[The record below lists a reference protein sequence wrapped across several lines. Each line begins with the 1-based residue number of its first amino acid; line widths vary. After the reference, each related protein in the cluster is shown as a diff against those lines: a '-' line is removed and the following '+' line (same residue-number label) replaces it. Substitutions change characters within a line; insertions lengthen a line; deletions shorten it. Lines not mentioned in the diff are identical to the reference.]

1 MSEKKTHA
9 LDGLLQRVWR
19 KSDAI
24 NRNLE
29 NNRGTTSGNQIWKK
43 YNYKKEVEI
52 DKKKFRLIQII
63 SIPINLGGDGAFVRE
78 KDRGANE
85 GKDRGWADSNF
96 IISKC
101 LGELFQEISFKLYYY
116 LEMVWNQLNLSNENW
131 KYSLKKVVSRFKKSS
146 HSNFIIW
153 KCPEFS
159 SSFQNWCLKP
169 QIKFWIC
176 NILGI
181 YISKQVGEDLR
192 DFIQIYLLR
201 SLWISFR
208 SDNLIFSENLIQPW
222 V

>member
-78 KDRGANE
+78 KDRRANE
-85 GKDRGWADSNF
+85 GKDRGWAHSNF

-101 LGELFQEISFKLYYY
+101 LGEPIQEIFSFKLYQFGK
-116 LEMVWNQLNLSNENW
+116 VWCLLKVW
-131 KYSLKKVVSRFKKSS
+131 KISINKQVVSRFKKS

-153 KCPEFS
+153 KCSEFS

-169 QIKFWIC
+169 QMK
-176 NILGI
+176 LGI
-181 YISKQVGEDLR
+181 
-192 DFIQIYLLR
+192 
-201 SLWISFR
+201 
-208 SDNLIFSENLIQPW
+208 
-222 V
+222 